1 MDVNHFGFQPGT
13 IFSECA
19 QKEEEGGRERGREG
33 ERTSLCGGRHA
44 PPAAAPAEWSPAQ
57 SRRRKE
63 KKNPQQQQQKKRSRS
78 LGSSPVGSRSLVPHM
93 APLPR
98 LQEGEQK
105 PEPRACLTRVSPL
118 VFLE

>member
-63 KKNPQQQQQKKRSRS
+63 KKTTTTTTKKKVEVPRF
-78 LGSSPVGSRSLVPHM
+78 LPGGKPLFGAAHGSSPT
-93 APLPR
+93 AP
-98 LQEGEQK
+98 GG
-105 PEPRACLTRVSPL
+105 
-118 VFLE
+118 